1 MENAMGAMPV
11 YDVCDNNGFGSG
23 FGGTW
28 MFIFFLFFLLSWGVN
43 GFGFGN
49 NGALTRAELHDGFN
63 FNQLDNGI
71 RGLERGQCQ
80 LGYDSLMQAKDIQYQ
95 LAQNAFQSQQCCCET
110 NRNIDAVRYENAQNT
125 CAITSAIHA
134 EGEATRAL
142 INQNT
147 MQDLRD
153 KLSERD
159 RELMAANYQISQV
172 AQTNTLIDTL
182 RPCAIPAYITCSPYT
197 AMNYNGFG
205 CGYNTG
211 CGC

>member
-1 MENAMGAMPV
+1 MDNAMGAMPV
-11 YDVCDNNGFGSG
+11 YNVGDNAGFGS
-23 FGGTW
+23 FGGSW
-28 MFIFFLFFLLSWGVN
+28 MFIFFLFILLCWGGGSFG
-43 GFGFGN
+43 GFGT

-80 LGYDSLMQAKDIQYQ
+80 LGYATLNQAKDIQYQ

-110 NRNIDAVRYENAQNT
+110 NRNIDSVKYENAQNT

-153 KLSERD
+153 KLAERD
-159 RELMAANYQISQV
+159 RDLMAANYQISQV

-182 RPCAIPAYITCSPYT
+182 RPCAVPAYITCSPYT
-197 AMNYNGFG
+197 AMNVNSSCF
-205 CGYNTG
+205 GYNNG